1 MSRRLGDA
9 PPRGASAPDR
19 RAWQGQGDRAGNR
32 PNGTGP
38 GTWHRDL
45 SLRDEAGAGARGE
58 RRLADGGGAGEPG
71 RPALEPEREAAVRR
85 HPVSERL
92 QVAVVGLDVPV
103 EGGDVVVVAVEAL

>member
-1 MSRRLGDA
+1 MSRCLVDA
-9 PPRGASAPDR
+9 RQRDASAPDR

-32 PNGTGP
+32 LNGTGP

-45 SLRDEAGAGARGE
+45 SLRDEAVAVAREE
-58 RRLADGGGAGEPG
+58 RRLADVGGADEPG
-71 RPALEPEREAAVRR
+71 RPALEPERETPVRR

-103 EGGDVVVVAVEAL
+103 EGRDVVVVAVEA